1 MALAA
6 LLARGLTGKK
16 LNARGGLAVSLL
28 AALVIRVLLAF
39 TVEGYG
45 VDMGCFGAWG
55 GQDGRRRPGEF
66 L

>member
-1 MALAA
+1 M
-6 LLARGLTGKK
+6 
-16 LNARGGLAVSLL
+16 LL

-45 VDMGCFGAWG
+45 VDMGFGAW